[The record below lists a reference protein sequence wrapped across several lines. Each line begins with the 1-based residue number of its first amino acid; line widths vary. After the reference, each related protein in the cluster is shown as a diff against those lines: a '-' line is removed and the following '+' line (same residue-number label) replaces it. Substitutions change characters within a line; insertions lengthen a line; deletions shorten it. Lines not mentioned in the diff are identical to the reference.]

1 MQSKFTNSDLA
12 RLSIVLSKFIQNE
25 PQNSSE
31 GLEELEIK
39 LKEVVKSNT
48 HTHYSLNIAGCID
61 ASKSIQKGFLT
72 STNGYTILGR

>member
-48 HTHYSLNIAGCID
+48 HTHYSINIAGCID
-61 ASKSIQKGFLT
+61 SLKPTNYEGSIYAKYL
-72 STNGYTILGR
+72 LRD